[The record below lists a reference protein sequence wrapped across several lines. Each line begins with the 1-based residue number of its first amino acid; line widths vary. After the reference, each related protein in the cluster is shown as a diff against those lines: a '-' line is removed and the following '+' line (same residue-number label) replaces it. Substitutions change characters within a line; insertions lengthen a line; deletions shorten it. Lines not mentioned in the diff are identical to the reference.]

1 MIRFI
6 IKGNKETY
14 DASCGHVVLLHA
26 TATQWMRHTNVT
38 ALSRPL
44 PCPVHCVSRPTAVT
58 IMEDFGWARMLLR
71 SPVPYLFRLPRRKRE
86 CNGAARSALATPIK
100 GTRAAHGEA
109 DATQRSQPAR
119 DKRYGCRQETAGGSQ
134 RINVFRGGGIPGCT
148 LALGGTGWLTRE
160 STREST
166 RLPLLSTVHVIIII
180 IIIIILEPSFD
191 FLQCLHVQF
200 ARTISRQH
208 WSLTIMRKWSI
219 PFPAKDAPRPSC
231 QKTISMLIAV
241 MFTKSVS
248 RFDLLVSLYEKSMA
262 PHPNLPSQVNWW

>member
-134 RINVFRGGGIPGCT
+134 RINVFRGGGTPGGT

-160 STREST
+160 STK
-166 RLPLLSTVHVIIII
+166 LPLLSTVHVIYIYIFFRTVVRLSPMPACPI
-180 IIIIILEPSFD
+180 CAHNFSSALELDDHEELKHTFSCKGCTLTFVSKNNLNAHRRD
-191 FLQCLHVQF
+191 VHQERLKVRF
-200 ARTISRQH
+200 AG
-208 WSLTIMRKWSI
+208 
-219 PFPAKDAPRPSC
+219 
-231 QKTISMLIAV
+231 
-241 MFTKSVS
+241 KSV
-248 RFDLLVSLYEKSMA
+248 
-262 PHPNLPSQVNWW
+262 